1 MKIRVV
7 LTVEVDPAAWDT
19 TFGSSTIP
27 AEVRED
33 VRSYA
38 LGCVQ
43 QSAGVE
49 ETGATV
55 TLA

>member
-43 QSAGVE
+43 QSAGIE